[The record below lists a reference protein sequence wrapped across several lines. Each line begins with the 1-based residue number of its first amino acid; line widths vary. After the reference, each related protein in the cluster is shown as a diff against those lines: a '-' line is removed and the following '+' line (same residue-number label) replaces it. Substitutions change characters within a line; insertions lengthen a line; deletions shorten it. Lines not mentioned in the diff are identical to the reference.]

1 MFLLASIMILN
12 WTVQICSNLCSAWAS
27 TWTIRTP
34 GIWPQTT
41 LSAGDQSRSHWYNYR
56 DNTTTTW
63 PPPLIICTVCWPPF
77 TQMHVCIMISL
88 HTLSFAAVGLL
99 CWPASLLG
107 LGQLLKHLLIGDMI
121 LGDIIFAV
129 LVYTRFCVTDLST
142 AWDDIVTR
150 GMLSLIWQMLVPLI
164 FHRDVKP
171 NTTFKFMSIQIQQ
184 FTM

>member
-56 DNTTTTW
+56 DKTTTTW

-77 TQMHVCIMISL
+77 TQMHTSWYLYSGWSL
-88 HTLSFAAVGLL
+88 VLACLPAWFRSTDETSFDWGYDFRRYHFCRIGLYKIL
-99 CWPASLLG
+99 CYRFVHCLRRYRDTRHAFP
-107 LGQLLKHLLIGDMI
+107 HLTNAGTSH
-121 LGDIIFAV
+121 FSSW
-129 LVYTRFCVTDLST
+129 C
-142 AWDDIVTR
+142 
-150 GMLSLIWQMLVPLI
+150 
-164 FHRDVKP
+164 
-171 NTTFKFMSIQIQQ
+171 
-184 FTM
+184 